1 MSLGL
6 ELLFWFNKMVFR
18 PSTMVSSTV
27 LVAVGDRLIRA
38 GCGVVSANS
47 RNQTGRERDQ
57 QISTQFNLTVTCL
70 DFYAS

>member
-1 MSLGL
+1 
-6 ELLFWFNKMVFR
+6 
-18 PSTMVSSTV
+18 MVSSTV